1 MSTLFEAF
9 LQEAKRLID
18 RSLPEYVRNLETEHR
33 LKEAMLYSL
42 EAGGKRV
49 RPVLLMA
56 VLDAYNKPMTDGL
69 EVASALEMVH
79 TYSLIHDD
87 LPAMDDDDLR
97 RGQPTNHKVFGE
109 ATAIL
114 AGDALLTQSFALIA
128 QAEHIRP
135 DVKVELISSF
145 SKAAGAAGMVGG
157 QLADMLAEGKQV
169 TVDQL
174 ESIHERKTGEL
185 LAYAVRAGALI
196 AGASE
201 SEISKLAQY
210 GKEIGLLFQIK
221 DDILDV
227 EGDALAIG
235 KPIGSDVLNDKST
248 YPGLLGMD
256 GAKAMLETHFKRA
269 MAPLEELGLQGTL
282 LEDLA
287 NYIVS
292 RNH

>member
-1 MSTLFEAF
+1 MPEFIN
-9 LQEAKRLID
+9 RLD
-18 RSLPEYVRNLETEHR
+18 AEHR

-56 VLDAYNKPMTDGL
+56 VLDAYGQPISDGL
-69 EVASALEMVH
+69 EVACALEMVH

-114 AGDALLTQSFALIA
+114 AGDALLTHSFSMISNAPHLND
-128 QAEHIRP
+128 
-135 DVKVELISSF
+135 DVKVKLISIF
-145 SKAAGAAGMVGG
+145 SEAAGASGMVGG
-157 QLADMLAEGKQV
+157 QLADMLGEGKQLD
-169 TVDQL
+169 VDQL
-174 ESIHERKTGEL
+174 ASIHHRKTGEL
-185 LAYAVRAGALI
+185 LAFAVKAGALI
-196 AGASE
+196 AGATMTDAVKLSE
-201 SEISKLAQY
+201 Y
-210 GKEIGLLFQIK
+210 GKEVGLLFQIK
-221 DDILDV
+221 DDILDL
-227 EGDALAIG
+227 EGDAQLIG
-235 KPIGSDVLNDKST
+235 KPVGSDLSNNKST

-256 GAKAMLETHFKRA
+256 GAKEMLATHHQKA
-269 MAPLEELGLQGTL
+269 LDPLKEIGLAGTL

-287 NYIVS
+287 NYIVQ